1 MNAGTINVNMKDM
14 KKFNVYSDNIRIFDQ
29 IHKNN
34 GHIETLDVRP
44 YVEILTDFNI
54 FFTVTH

>member
-1 MNAGTINVNMKDM
+1 MFLPVNMKDM